1 MPSSKAMENKTLT
14 AQCANPECGARK
26 STELMVGVNV
36 GRIGYRRQ
44 ITICAA
50 CADKGWRPK
59 H

>member
-1 MPSSKAMENKTLT
+1 MENKTLT